1 MKSVLVNLY
10 RVCRVII
17 KNLAVT
23 WCHRPVNNEQNKSR
37 EAVDAKIVNEL
48 DTKKMSIWLRQLDQT

>member
-1 MKSVLVNLY
+1 M
-10 RVCRVII
+10 II